1 MAFMVLSV
9 PLIRPR
15 IVLQGFVSSTRMVF
29 PYCCM
34 CVSVLPKQVWPLL
47 ANLYPLLQL
56 QLNEPGVLVHT
67 WSQGLASHSF
77 LSMRRTRNNN
87 IECRCFRAN
96 AFTLAHISNRTKIS
110 WITSAGEGALGV
122 DAYLFTVVSI
132 LLALVDIWIGVYTDD
147 NGERIAYDRV
157 LVRWL
162 PLCLYTY
169 A

>member
-1 MAFMVLSV
+1 
-9 PLIRPR
+9 
-15 IVLQGFVSSTRMVF
+15 
-29 PYCCM
+29 M

-77 LSMRRTRNNN
+77 SSMRRTRNNY
-87 IECRCFRAN
+87 CFTAN

-132 LLALVDIWIGVYTDD
+132 LLALIDIWIEYNGVYTIQMIMA
-147 NGERIAYDRV
+147 NV
-157 LVRWL
+157 
-162 PLCLYTY
+162 
-169 A
+169 